1 MTASASPASPTPTR
15 SGELPLASRAVV
27 FGLREAGVG
36 VALLLLIIGF
46 SLASPYFATTDNLTN
61 ILAQISINTI
71 LAVGMTFVILIGG
84 IDLSVGSVLALATV
98 VGAIVLIPSTT
109 LVGVPALGLDA
120 SLAIPLAIVATL
132 LVGAGCGF
140 INGYVS
146 ERWRVPSFIVT
157 LGMMSMARGASQVIS
172 NNSTIT
178 GMPKVFKDM
187 GNARILDLIPVYFI
201 IAIAVVLVAW
211 FVLRY
216 TVFGRFIYAIGNNEE
231 AVRLSGHNPRPFKI
245 SAFVICGL
253 LAGLA
258 GFVFLLRLKA
268 GSPIAG
274 VAYELDAIAA
284 VIIGGT
290 SFSGGKGSVIG
301 TFFGV
306 CLLQV
311 LSTGLILLG
320 VEDNM
325 RVIITGLVV
334 VLAAVFDTYRSRII
348 GSLRARAR

>member
-1 MTASASPASPTPTR
+1 M
-15 SGELPLASRAVV
+15 PLASRAVA

-36 VALLLLIIGF
+36 VALLLLILIF
-46 SLASPYFATTDNLTN
+46 SLITPYFATSSNLSS
-61 ILAQISINTI
+61 ILAQISIDTI

-98 VGAIVLIPSTT
+98 VGAIILIPSTT
-109 LVGVPALGLDA
+109 LPGVPSLGLDA
-120 SLAIPLAIVATL
+120 IVAIPLAVVACL

-140 INGYVS
+140 VNGFVS

-157 LGMMSMARGASQVIS
+157 LGMMSMARGASQVLS

-178 GMPKVFKDM
+178 GLPKAFKDF
-187 GNARILDLIPVYFI
+187 GNWRLFDLVPVYFL
-201 IAIAVVLVAW
+201 IALAVVLVAW

-231 AVRLSGHNPRPFKI
+231 AVRLSGHNPKPVKVA
-245 SAFVICGL
+245 AFVICGL

-258 GFVFLLRLKA
+258 AIVFLLRLKA
-268 GSPIAG
+268 GSPIAAIG
-274 VAYELDAIAA
+274 WELTAIAA

-311 LSTGLILLG
+311 LGTGLILLG

-325 RVIITGLVV
+325 RTIVIGLVV

-348 GSLRARAR
+348 ASLRTR

>member
-1 MTASASPASPTPTR
+1 MPDPGAHRDDRLRRVRARPDCVSI
-15 SGELPLASRAVV
+15 PL
-27 FGLREAGVG
+27 
-36 VALLLLIIGF
+36 
-46 SLASPYFATTDNLTN
+46 
-61 ILAQISINTI
+61 TI
-71 LAVGMTFVILIGG
+71 AACLAVGAFC
-84 IDLSVGSVLALATV
+84 
-98 VGAIVLIPSTT
+98 
-109 LVGVPALGLDA
+109 GL
-120 SLAIPLAIVATL
+120 
-132 LVGAGCGF
+132 
-140 INGYVS
+140 INGFVT

-157 LGMMSMARGASQVIS
+157 LGMMSMARGASQVLS

-178 GMPKVFKDM
+178 GLPKVFKDA
-187 GNARILDLIPVYFI
+187 GNIRFFDLVPVYFVV
-201 IAIAVVLVAW
+201 AIAVVLVAW

-231 AVRLSGHNPRPFKI
+231 AVRLSGHNPKPVKI
-245 SAFVICGL
+245 AAFVICGL

-258 GFVFLLRLKA
+258 GLRLPA
-268 GSPIAG
+268 PPQGRQPHRG
-274 VAYELDAIAA
+274 VGYELDAIAA

-301 TFFGV
+301 TFFGA

-334 VLAAVFDTYRSRII
+334 VLAVIFDTYRSRII
-348 GSLRARAR
+348 ASLRTR

>member
-1 MTASASPASPTPTR
+1 MSAPPNPSRQQPAR
-15 SGELPLASRAVV
+15 VGEMPLGSRAVV

-36 VALLLLIIGF
+36 VALLLLIVVF
-46 SLASPYFATTDNLTN
+46 SIVAPYFATTDNFSV
-61 ILAQISINTI
+61 ILGQISINTI

-84 IDLSVGSVLALATV
+84 IDLSVGSILALTTV
-98 VGAIVLIPSTT
+98 IGAAILAPTVMTGI
-109 LVGVPALGLDA
+109 GGFGLDPLV
-120 SLAIPLAIVATL
+120 SIPLTIVACL
-132 LVGAGCGF
+132 AVGAGCGF
-140 INGYVS
+140 INGFVT

-157 LGMMSMARGASQVIS
+157 LGMMSMARGASQVLS

-178 GMPKVFKDM
+178 GLPKVFKDA
-187 GNARILDLIPVYFI
+187 GNVRFFDIVPAYFV
-201 IAIAVVLVAW
+201 IAIVVVLVAW

-231 AVRLSGHNPRPFKI
+231 AVRLSGHNPKPVKVA
-245 SAFVICGL
+245 AFVICGL

-274 VAYELDAIAA
+274 VGYELDAIAA

-301 TFFGV
+301 TFFGA

-311 LSTGLILLG
+311 LGTGLVLLG

-334 VLAAVFDTYRSRII
+334 ILAVVFDTYRSRII
-348 GSLRARAR
+348 ASLRAR

>member
-1 MTASASPASPTPTR
+1 M
-15 SGELPLASRAVV
+15 PLASRAVV
-27 FGLREAGVG
+27 IGLREAGVG
-36 VALLLLIIGF
+36 VALLVLIVIF
-46 SLASPYFATTDNLTN
+46 SFLSPFFATSANFTA
-61 ILAQISINTI
+61 ILGQVSINTI

-84 IDLSVGSVLALATV
+84 IDLSVGSVLALSTV
-98 VGAIVLIPSTT
+98 VGAKI
-109 LVGVPALGLDA
+109 LVSDLDPMV
-120 SLAIPLAIVATL
+120 SIPLTIVACIG
-132 LVGAGCGF
+132 VGALCGLF
-140 INGYVS
+140 NGFVS
-146 ERWRVPSFIVT
+146 ERWKVPAFIVT
-157 LGMMSMARGASQVIS
+157 LGMMSIARGSSQVIS

-178 GMPKVFKDM
+178 GLTNAFREF
-187 GNARILDLIPVYFI
+187 GNVKFFDLVPVYFI
-201 IAIAVVLVAW
+201 IAIVIVLIAW

-216 TVFGRFIYAIGNNEE
+216 SVFGRFIYAIGNNEE
-231 AVRLSGHNPRPFKI
+231 AVRLSGHNPMPFKV

-258 GFVFLLRLKA
+258 GLVFMMRLKA
-268 GSPIAG
+268 GSPIAAVG
-274 VAYELDAIAA
+274 WELTAIAA

-311 LSTGLILLG
+311 LGTGLILVG

-325 RVIITGLVV
+325 RTIIIGLVV

-348 GSLRARAR
+348 YSLRAR

>member
-1 MTASASPASPTPTR
+1 MSTPSEPPRQQPAR
-15 SGELPLASRAVV
+15 VGELPVASRAIV

-36 VALLLLIIGF
+36 VALLLLILYF
-46 SLASPYFATTDNLTN
+46 SVVAPYFATTDNFSV
-61 ILAQISINTI
+61 ILGQISINTI
-71 LAVGMTFVILIGG
+71 LAVGMTYVILIGG
-84 IDLSVGSVLALATV
+84 IDLSVGSVLALSTV
-98 VGAIVLIPSTT
+98 VGAGILAPTVMT
-109 LVGVPALGLDA
+109 GFGGFGLDPVI
-120 SLAIPLAIVATL
+120 SIPLTIAACL
-132 LVGAGCGF
+132 GVGAVCGV
-140 INGYVS
+140 INGFVT
-146 ERWRVPSFIVT
+146 EHWRVPSFIVT
-157 LGMMSMARGASQVIS
+157 LGMMSMARGASQVLS

-178 GMPKVFKDM
+178 GLPKVFKDA
-187 GNARILDLIPVYFI
+187 GNVRFFDLVPAYFI
-201 IAIAVVLVAW
+201 IAIAVVLIAW
-211 FVLRY
+211 FVLRF

-231 AVRLSGHNPRPFKI
+231 AVRLSGHNPQPVKI
-245 SAFVICGL
+245 TAFVICGL

-311 LSTGLILLG
+311 LGTGLILLG
-320 VEDNM
+320 VEDNT
-325 RVIITGLVV
+325 RVIITGMVV

-348 GSLRARAR
+348 ANLRAR